1 MKFFLDSANLDEVR
15 EIHAWGVLAGVTT
28 NPSLVAKQ
36 GGDFIA
42 NVHAICELVQGPV
55 SAEVVAQD
63 PDGMVEEGKAL
74 ASVHEHVVVKVPL
87 TPAGL
92 EAVARLAAEGIKTN
106 VTLCFQPA
114 QALLAAR
121 AGASYISPFVG
132 RLDDI
137 SEPGISLI
145 ENIAEVYS
153 QAGDIETQLLSA
165 SIRHPMHVVES
176 ALAGADVATVPYAVF
191 KKLLNHP
198 LTVAGNERFAADWA
212 SVADGD
218 ILAAVQRFKNSQN

>member
-36 GGDFIA
+36 GGSFIE

-55 SAEVVAQD
+55 SAEVVAED
-63 PDGMVEEGKAL
+63 ADAMVSEGKAL
-74 ASVHEHVVVKVPL
+74 ASVHEHVIVKVPL
-87 TPAGL
+87 TPPGL
-92 EAVARLAAEGIKTN
+92 EAVSRLKAEGIRTN

-121 AGASYISPFVG
+121 AGASYISPFIG

-137 SEPGISLI
+137 SEFGTQLIS
-145 ENIAEVYS
+145 NIAEVYAA
-153 QAGDIETQLLSA
+153 AGDIDTQVLAA
-165 SIRHPMHVVES
+165 SIRHPLHVVES

-191 KKLLNHP
+191 KKLLSHP
-198 LTVAGNERFAADWA
+198 LSTSGNERFAKDWENVPEADRN
-212 SVADGD
+212 
-218 ILAAVQRFKNSQN
+218 ILAAVDRFKDR